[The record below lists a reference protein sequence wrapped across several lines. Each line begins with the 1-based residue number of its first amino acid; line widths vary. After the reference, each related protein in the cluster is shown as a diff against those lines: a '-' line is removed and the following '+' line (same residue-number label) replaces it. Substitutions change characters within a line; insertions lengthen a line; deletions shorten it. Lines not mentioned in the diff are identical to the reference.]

1 MATKYSYT
9 KTPID
14 LSRLILEISE
24 ESGITTTM
32 LYCNFNG
39 PGSLD
44 IFFDSDISG
53 AEQTLLDAIV
63 ENHDGTPLPE
73 EAILPTG
80 DLESDMVTI
89 SDGEG
94 TAVWI
99 NINDLM
105 YDILGSNEFETSSE
119 TESTTTSTSW
129 QQKLRLELTDLTAG
143 KYRIDWYYEWAYSN
157 GNFQFRS
164 RIQIDDNDT
173 YMEQEVRPTP
183 ASTDKYRD
191 SSGFA
196 YMNLTGGDHDID
208 LDYCSS
214 KNGKT
219 AYIRRARISARRV
232 S

>member
-1 MATKYSYT
+1 MATKYGYT
-9 KTPID
+9 KSPVDIGR
-14 LSRLILEISE
+14 LSSEILAEP
-24 ESGITTTM
+24 GITTTL
-32 LYCNFNG
+32 LYCNFKG
-39 PGSLD
+39 PNTLD
-44 IFFDSDISG
+44 IFFDSSLS
-53 AEQTLLDAIV
+53 ESEETLLDAIV
-63 ENHDGTPLPE
+63 ANHIGEPIPE

-80 DLESDMVTI
+80 DLAAGMVTV

-94 TAVWI
+94 TATWV
-99 NINDLM
+99 NVDDLM
-105 YDILGSNEFETSSE
+105 YIVLGSNEFETSAESE
-119 TESTTTSTSW
+119 SSTTSTNW
-129 QQKLRLELTDLTAG
+129 QQKLRLALTDLAAG
-143 KYRIDWYYEWAYSN
+143 KYRIDWYYEWAYDN
-157 GNFQFRS
+157 GNFQFKS
-164 RIQIDDNDT
+164 RVQIDDSDT

-196 YMNLTGGDHDID
+196 YVNLTSGDHDID